1 MTRPSVLVLAQRD
14 DVGARA
20 IASLL
25 RQRAVCEVTLA
36 DEFAFSRDAVFHA
49 PESGR
54 AGEDASG
61 GLAAAHP
68 SPEGSARRRSG
79 VDPERPYDVIL
90 CRATTFRSRR
100 FRQRTDDEYAAAEM
114 HAFGLSWLW
123 SRRDIVVNPPTPACL
138 SGAAPDLLG
147 VARACAAVG
156 LATPAVL
163 LATDAARVDRARLTG
178 PTRRPWVGVVPG
190 DYDAAPVDGGPPL
203 AAPALWIE
211 ELLPERLPVLVC
223 RDRLVDAPPALA
235 GRLRQLATS
244 IGLPLA
250 EIRLARSAGRP
261 GGMVVVGISPVPAL
275 QGAAQLRVVATDLEL
290 RASAHRERAVA

>member
-1 MTRPSVLVLAQRD
+1 MLLLAQRD
-14 DVGARA
+14 DVGAMA
-20 IASLL
+20 IAALL
-25 RQRAVCEVTLA
+25 RQRTVCEVTLA

-54 AGEDASG
+54 VGPAERAVSRHAGG
-61 GLAAAHP
+61 RL
-68 SPEGSARRRSG
+68 
-79 VDPERPYDVIL
+79 ERPYDVIL
-90 CRATTFRSRR
+90 CRTPTLRPRR
-100 FRQRTDDEYAAAEM
+100 FGRPADDEYAAVEM

-138 SGAAPDLLG
+138 SGSAPDLLG

-163 LATDAARVDRARLTG
+163 LATDAARVDRARLAG

-211 ELLPERLPVLVC
+211 ELLPERRRVLVC

-235 GRLRQLATS
+235 DRLRQLAEAV
-244 IGLPLA
+244 GLPLA
-250 EIRLARSAGRP
+250 EIRLARPADREGV
-261 GGMVVVGISPVPAL
+261 VVVGISPVPAL
-275 QGAAQLRVVATDLEL
+275 QSAAHLRAVATDLEL
-290 RASAHRERAVA
+290 RASAHRGRAVA